1 MTEFDD
7 DNKVAAHAATKCI
20 YKIEMPN
27 VQFLK
32 NAMPMKSEHYEVIII
47 LHGYDDFIK
56 DNLKDFNDIFEFSWR
71 ALPQFSY

>member
-7 DNKVAAHAATKCI
+7 DNKVAAHAATKHI

-32 NAMPMKSEHYEVIII
+32 NAMPMK
-47 LHGYDDFIK
+47 
-56 DNLKDFNDIFEFSWR
+56 
-71 ALPQFSY
+71 